1 MKIIAIDDERP
12 ALELMMETL
21 KRLCPDDEI
30 ISFNE
35 VRALREYE
43 EKSDIDVA
51 FMDIELGNVTGIE
64 LAIELKKSA
73 PRCNVIFVTSYSKYG
88 TDSFKAR
95 PSGYVTKPYTDEEI
109 KRELDNLRYPVTEI
123 TTSEN
128 KNVGASKLKCSTFGS
143 FIVYRKDGSSMTFSR
158 TKSKELLA
166 YLIDCAGF
174 PITSNEIAE
183 DLYETT
189 LDRQMSKNI
198 SKIIIGLMDDLKHEG
213 YEGVV
218 VKQNRQLY
226 VNKDRISCDIYD
238 AIDGDVDALN
248 SYHGEYLIE
257 YSWAEIS
264 DMVRKIR
271 K

>member
-1 MKIIAIDDERP
+1 MVYKE
-12 ALELMMETL
+12 
-21 KRLCPDDEI
+21 
-30 ISFNE
+30 NG
-35 VRALREYE
+35 
-43 EKSDIDVA
+43 DV
-51 FMDIELGNVTGIE
+51 
-64 LAIELKKSA
+64 
-73 PRCNVIFVTSYSKYG
+73 
-88 TDSFKAR
+88 
-95 PSGYVTKPYTDEEI
+95 
-109 KRELDNLRYPVTEI
+109 
-123 TTSEN
+123 
-128 KNVGASKLKCSTFGS
+128 
-143 FIVYRKDGSSMTFSR
+143 MTFSR

-264 DMVRKIR
+264 DMVRRIR